1 MLRNSFSG
9 NERVPRSAALPN
21 VWSVLARNLLSIVQD
36 GCDKTSSHGSLRLY
50 VSLHTW
56 LTLYE
61 SLRHLLLILLLLRH
75 LVEILLLLHVKVR
88 IIVLII
94 LANWNNALRQLR
106 PVVGLSLILTSVI
119 ISDVLLLVLS
129 AHCSLSLTR
138 CCLSMLN
145 LFSLWPIP
153 VHVILIVDY

>member
-9 NERVPRSAALPN
+9 NKRVPSSATLPN

-36 GCDKTSSHGSLRLY
+36 RCDKTSSHSSLRLN

-56 LTLYE
+56 LALYE
-61 SLRHLLLILLLLRH
+61 SLRHLLLILLRH

-88 IIVLII
+88 IIVLIV
-94 LANWNNALRQLR
+94 LADWDNALRQLC

-119 ISDVLLLVLS
+119 VSDVLLLVLS
-129 AHCSLSLTR
+129 THCSLPLTC
-138 CCLSMLN
+138 CCLSMFN
-145 LFSLWPIP
+145 LFSLRPIP
-153 VHVILIVDY
+153 VHVILIIDY

>member
-9 NERVPRSAALPN
+9 NERVPSSAALPN

-36 GCDKTSSHGSLRLY
+36 RCDKTSSHGSLRLY

-61 SLRHLLLILLLLRH
+61 SLRHLLLILLLRH

-88 IIVLII
+88 IIVLVI

-106 PVVGLSLILTSVI
+106 PVVGLPLILTSII

-129 AHCSLSLTR
+129 THCSLSLTC
-138 CCLSMLN
+138 CCLSMLD
-145 LFSLWPIP
+145 LFSLRPISI
-153 VHVILIVDY
+153 HVVLIVDY